1 MPKEEQALTSTT
13 EYLAEIYRSQKKQE
27 RFHLTRL
34 LVQIGT
40 SVAVVALLAVLASR
54 IIPLVTPLIEQ
65 VDEVAITV
73 NELAGTVNGLARN
86 TNRLISELND
96 ADLGGT
102 VEQARDAISSASR
115 SMQTAVDEIRKV
127 DFEAL
132 NTSVTAL
139 AAVVDAIAGIFGG

>member
-1 MPKEEQALTSTT
+1 MPKEEHAMTSTT
-13 EYLAEIYRSQKKQE
+13 DYLEEIYRSQKKQE

-40 SVAVVALLAVLASR
+40 SLAVLTLLVVLAAR
-54 IIPLVTPLIEQ
+54 LTPLVTPVIEQ
-65 VDEVAITV
+65 IDEVTVTV
-73 NELAGTVNGLARN
+73 NELASTVNGLAGN
-86 TNRLISELND
+86 TNRLITELNA

-102 VEQARDAISSASR
+102 VEQARDAISTASR
-115 SMQTAVDEIRKV
+115 SMQTAVDAISKV